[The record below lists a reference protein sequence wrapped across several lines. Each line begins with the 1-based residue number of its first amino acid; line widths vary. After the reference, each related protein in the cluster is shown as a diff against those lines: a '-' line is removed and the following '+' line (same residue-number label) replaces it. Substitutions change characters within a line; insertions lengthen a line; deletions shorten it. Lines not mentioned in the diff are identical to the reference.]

1 MTVVLPAALANG
13 PKLLLVEHVTS
24 VALTTCML
32 VTGPSALEAVIA
44 TPYTCNV
51 SGEVTPWL
59 TLNGVVSA
67 AARVDV
73 ITVGVG
79 P

>member
-59 TLNGVVSA
+59 TLNGA
-67 AARVDV
+67 YKE
-73 ITVGVG
+73 
-79 P
+79 